1 MSKSISPLSL
11 SRRSPAKSSTL
22 DTSLR
27 LLPPTASLNDHTK
40 DLITSLHAQQG
51 QIVQV
56 VKENREMEERLVR
69 MEEEVRS
76 LRREQAEADLLISNL
91 VDIFSCSKPKSD
103 LQTQGLEKE
112 HPMLFSRL
120 KHFRERLE
128 SFLDQKSTSSR
139 TNVK

>member
-1 MSKSISPLSL
+1 
-11 SRRSPAKSSTL
+11 
-22 DTSLR
+22 
-27 LLPPTASLNDHTK
+27 
-40 DLITSLHAQQG
+40 
-51 QIVQV
+51 
-56 VKENREMEERLVR
+56 MEERLMR

-91 VDIFSCSKPKSD
+91 VDIFSCSRPRID
-103 LQTQGLEKE
+103 LPTQGLEKE

-128 SFLDQKSTSSR
+128 TFLDQKSSSR